1 MMPWPLPW
9 YMQGIMLDGR
19 PEETEEISD
28 ILVEDLEHYVQ
39 ETQAANLG
47 EIILVQESPQQDKW
61 TRIQKRGN
69 RGEIKD
75 LRIRIPKN

>member
-9 YMQGIMLDGR
+9 YMQGVMLDGR

-28 ILVEDLEHYVQ
+28 ILGEDLENLVQ
-39 ETQAANLG
+39 ETQGENLD
-47 EIILVQESPQQDKW
+47 EIILVQESPKQDKW

-69 RGEIKD
+69 RGEMRD